1 MLLRSALGGAL
12 IFSKVGLYYP
22 DGYTGRVGRSLS
34 MTLPV
39 AVYQRWWNSSITGRS
54 VVAVVCMQNAN
65 REGVGSIEAVIIKK
79 LEFGIQF
86 DRLTCY
92 VFLDTGS

>member
-12 IFSKVGLYYP
+12 IFSKVGLYSP

-34 MTLPV
+34 MTLV
-39 AVYQRWWNSSITGRS
+39 VYQRWWNSSITGRS

-65 REGVGSIEAVIIKK
+65 REEVGSIEAVIIKK
-79 LEFGIQF
+79 LEFGRQF
-86 DRLTCY
+86 ERLTCY
-92 VFLDTGS
+92 VFLDIGS